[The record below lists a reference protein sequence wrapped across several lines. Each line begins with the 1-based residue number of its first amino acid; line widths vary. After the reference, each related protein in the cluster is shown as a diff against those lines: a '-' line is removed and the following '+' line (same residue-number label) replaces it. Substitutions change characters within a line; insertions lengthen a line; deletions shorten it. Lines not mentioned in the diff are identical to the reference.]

1 MVDRKESVEAGRSGV
16 EEGVRDRERVESEPR
31 AENRTMVRR
40 SVRGQ
45 SSEGRILFL
54 MLGRLRTDL
63 VGLAGDPKVNIIIN
77 NDYVSLTWQEIQ
89 KGKECGSLPGLGFK

>member
-16 EEGVRDRERVESEPR
+16 EEGVWDRERVESEPR
-31 AENRTMVRR
+31 AENRTMMRR

-54 MLGRLRTDL
+54 M
-63 VGLAGDPKVNIIIN
+63 
-77 NDYVSLTWQEIQ
+77 
-89 KGKECGSLPGLGFK
+89 